1 MRCGSRREALL
12 DAGDERPACP
22 RRGIEVTTDDGPV
35 TVNDRPD
42 RVHDRE
48 DGDPRLPDSP
58 EGSALPAGSPS
69 SRSNVLPTVADRPAP
84 RAPSGKAP
92 PRAARSA
99 ARPSSLSG

>member
-58 EGSALPAGSPS
+58 EGSALAG
-69 SRSNVLPTVADRPAP
+69 RLALVEIERLATVADRPAP

-99 ARPSSLSG
+99 ARPSSLTG